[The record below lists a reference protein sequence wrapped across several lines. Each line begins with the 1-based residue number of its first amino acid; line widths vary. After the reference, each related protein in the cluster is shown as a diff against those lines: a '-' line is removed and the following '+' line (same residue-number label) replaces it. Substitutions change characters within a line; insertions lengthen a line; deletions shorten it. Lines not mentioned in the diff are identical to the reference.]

1 MPAQIDI
8 DHVPSSLFQ
17 PDRYIFPHLSGLPES
32 MKEDYRRIIS
42 TAYVIRFKSD
52 SGKALE
58 FAYIPQGHEARSI
71 EITAIVIREMH
82 TSLPASS
89 SIRTDQICV
98 VRPID
103 SDVAM
108 AKT

>member
-8 DHVPSSLFQ
+8 DDMSASLFE
-17 PDRYIFPHLSGLPES
+17 PDRYIFPHLARLTKSVEQ
-32 MKEDYRRIIS
+32 DDRRIIG
-42 TAYVIRFKSD
+42 AANVIRFKPD

-58 FAYIPQGHEARSI
+58 FAYIPQSHEARSI
-71 EITAIVIREMH
+71 EITAIVIREMQ

-89 SIRTDQICV
+89 STRTDQICV

-103 SDVAM
+103 SDVAV
-108 AKT
+108 A